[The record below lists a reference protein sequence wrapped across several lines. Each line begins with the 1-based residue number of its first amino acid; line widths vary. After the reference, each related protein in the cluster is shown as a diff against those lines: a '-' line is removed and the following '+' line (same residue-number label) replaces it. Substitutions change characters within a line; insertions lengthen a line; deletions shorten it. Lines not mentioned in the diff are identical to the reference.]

1 MIIKNAYKNLVW
13 IDISTPDKDE
23 IREIAEEYNIS
34 PAVADELLAPTE
46 SPRVE
51 YYGDYVYAI
60 LHFPAFKHSHNDDP
74 EQEVN
79 FILGKDFLITVRYD
93 EIDPLHKFAKI
104 FEVNTILDKQ
114 EADVHSGYVFLHM
127 LRKLYISL
135 RHEIEFIN
143 DTLDEI
149 EEKMYQGLEKEMV
162 FELSYVNRGILRLK
176 QTINPHAE
184 MLDELSEVLEDL
196 FDKEFKL
203 RFSDVWHEYSR
214 VRSYVDDS
222 REELNELRETNNSLL
237 NTKQNEIMKV
247 LTIMA
252 FVTFPLSLLASI
264 FGMNTA
270 TLPIVGEKGDFWI
283 IVGIMVILTALFF
296 LYFRY
301 KRWL

>member
-1 MIIKNAYKNLVW
+1 MIIKNAYKDLVW

-23 IREIAEEYNIS
+23 IRSIAEEYGVS
-34 PAVADELLAPTE
+34 TTVADELLAPTDG
-46 SPRVE
+46 PRVE
-51 YYGDYVYAI
+51 FYGDHVYAI
-60 LHFPAFKHSHNDDP
+60 LHFPAYKHSHLEDP

-79 FILGKDFLITVRYD
+79 FIVGKNFLITVRYD
-93 EIDPLHKFAKI
+93 EIDPLHKFGKM
-104 FEVNTILDKQ
+104 FEVSSILDKQ
-114 EADVHSGYVFLHM
+114 EKEVHGGIVFLHM

-143 DTLDEI
+143 DQLDVI
-149 EEKMYQGLEKEMV
+149 EEQMYEGFEKEMV

-176 QTINPHAE
+176 QTLGPHAD
-184 MLDELSEVLEDL
+184 MLDDLSEYLTTMFGDAY
-196 FDKEFKL
+196 KA
-203 RFSDVWHEYSR
+203 RFNEVWGEYMR
-214 VRSYVDDS
+214 VRNYVSDS
-222 REELNELRETNNSLL
+222 REALVELRETNNSLL

-264 FGMNTA
+264 FGMNTD

-283 IVGIMVILTALFF
+283 IVGIMIVLTALFF
-296 LYFRY
+296 LFFRH